1 MPGNDNSITVTD
13 RFSDSE
19 IMSTNMTAFAT
30 TTLSPEKA
38 STATES
44 STVVYIVVGG
54 VLFFLVIM
62 AVVLG
67 VIAGLLVRRV
77 KHSIMHSIVTQPPDM
92 KSKSSE
98 QIPSQTDTSNFTL
111 DILESPILEA
121 TSSEEVFKFKE
132 AELELEG
139 IGLASPD

>member
-1 MPGNDNSITVTD
+1 M
-13 RFSDSE
+13 
-19 IMSTNMTAFAT
+19 
-30 TTLSPEKA
+30 
-38 STATES
+38 
-44 STVVYIVVGG
+44 
-54 VLFFLVIM
+54 
-62 AVVLG
+62 
-67 VIAGLLVRRV
+67 
-77 KHSIMHSIVTQPPDM
+77 KHIHSIVSQQPDM
-92 KSKSSE
+92 KSKSSK